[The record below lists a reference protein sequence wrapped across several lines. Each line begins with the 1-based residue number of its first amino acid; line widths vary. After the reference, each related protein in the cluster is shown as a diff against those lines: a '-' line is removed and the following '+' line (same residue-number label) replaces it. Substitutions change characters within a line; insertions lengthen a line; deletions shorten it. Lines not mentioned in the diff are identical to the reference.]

1 MGNRKTD
8 VERPDAAEDRIA
20 SFDVARLLEI
30 AERYTEPKRR
40 PDEFTMTWLAKQKG
54 WIQEKSAAA
63 LAKMERDGI
72 VTSRVYNGQKLWR
85 MT

>member
-8 VERPDAAEDRIA
+8 VERADAAEDRVA
-20 SFDVARLLEI
+20 AFNVARLLEI
-30 AERYTEPKRR
+30 AEQYTEPKRR

-54 WIQEKSAAA
+54 WSQEKSADA